1 MNKLLIM
8 IALIFLS
15 APVFADISE
24 LAFEN
29 EVSLSKKEAGH
40 YFEIYKNGFRI
51 NSKSYGVEHTI
62 LVFVFSNNKLM
73 SYKKF
78 TPEKNTK
85 SSVRYLVKFNRY
97 FKDNDVASEVHT
109 DEYQKS
115 MWVNHDKSSSQ
126 QRFVVSYC
134 VPTIGKITVK
144 KGDAFSAETIS
155 KIKASLPTM
164 NGGKTLIGSAL
175 IFGFTP
181 VYQMKIKEVKKE
193 NPEPSE
199 EDKSSDIKKNTISE
213 NSTKKKVNKSKARYS
228 STRIPGVS
236 VRINSN

>member
-1 MNKLLIM
+1 M
-8 IALIFLS
+8 ALIFLS

-24 LAFEN
+24 LAFDN
-29 EVSLSKKEAGH
+29 EVSLSKKEAKH

-62 LVFVFSNNKLM
+62 IVFVFMNDKLI
-73 SYKKF
+73 SYEKF
-78 TPEKNTK
+78 TPENNTK
-85 SSVRYLVKFNRY
+85 SSVRYLVTYDRY
-97 FKDNDVASEVHT
+97 FKDYDVASEVHI

-115 MWVNHDKSSSQ
+115 MWVNHDKSSSE

-144 KGDAFSAETIS
+144 EGDAFCAETIN
-155 KIKASLPTM
+155 KIKASLPTI
-164 NGGKTLIGSAL
+164 NGGKTLIGSTL

-193 NPEPSE
+193 DTEPSE
-199 EDKSSDIKKNTISE
+199 KDKSSVTKKNTISE
-213 NSTKKKVNKSKARYS
+213 NSTKKKVNKSKARYRS
-228 STRIPGVS
+228 NRIPGVS